1 MSPEA
6 SSQPHDDAREAISDY
21 GRKLLDDDLT
31 TGTGGNLSARLDEKH
46 IAISPSGVPYEEI
59 DPSDVPV
66 VRTDGTVVEG
76 TTEPST
82 ELPMHLAVY
91 DRRPDVDGV
100 VHTHS
105 PYATTFASLGE
116 SIPASH
122 YLIAFTGTE
131 VPVAEYETHATEAL
145 GDAAVDALG
154 ESFNAALLR
163 NHGVLTADGSLEDA
177 YTVALMVEYCARI
190 HYQARA
196 IGEPEVLPDDEIDRL
211 RGKLDSYG
219 Q

>member
-1 MSPEA
+1 MSEPELA
-6 SSQPHDDAREAISDY
+6 YRDAREAICEY
-21 GRKLLDDDLT
+21 GRQLLDDDLT
-31 TGTGGNLSARLDEKH
+31 TGTGGNLSARLDGDR

-59 DPSDVPV
+59 APADVPV
-66 VRTDGTVVEG
+66 VAADGAVVEG
-76 TTEPST
+76 EAEPST

-91 DRRPDVDGV
+91 EERPEVGGV

-116 SIPASH
+116 AIPASH
-122 YLIAFTGTE
+122 YLISFTGSE
-131 VPVAEYETHATEAL
+131 VPVAEYETHATQAL
-145 GDAAVDALG
+145 GEAAVDALG
-154 ESFNAALLR
+154 EAFNATLLR
-163 NHGVLTADGSLEDA
+163 NHGVLTADSTLDSA

-196 IGEPEVLPDDEIDRL
+196 IGAPEILPDDEIDRL
-211 RGKLDSYG
+211 SEKLDSYG